1 MNANAIS
8 VSAQTHELLKLM
20 ARHEKRP
27 IAELVEAAVE
37 RYRRDILFEVA
48 DAAYRSAS
56 RKKDLALA
64 AWGNALADGLSP
76 R

>member
-20 ARHEKRP
+20 A
-27 IAELVEAAVE
+27 
-37 RYRRDILFEVA
+37 D
-48 DAAYRSAS
+48 
-56 RKKDLALA
+56 
-64 AWGNALADGLSP
+64 ALADVLSP

>member
-27 IAELVEAAVE
+27 IAELVETAVE
-37 RYRRDILFEVA
+37 RYRRDL
-48 DAAYRSAS
+48 S
-56 RKKDLALA
+56 
-64 AWGNALADGLSP
+64 LADGLSP